1 MTLEEI
7 IKKIYKT
14 IFKSEKFTIV
24 FLSTLISYEI
34 TNLIVSIL
42 DVYLGLFDRYDAYK
56 EVFLYHDFFL
66 LYNETL
72 PFIFYIFSHG
82 EIEIILFFLILI
94 VIFILSY
101 KFIGKKISTYIVKRL
116 KGDDE

>member
-42 DVYLGLFDRYDAYK
+42 DINLSLFGRYDAYK

-66 LYNETL
+66 LYDQML
-72 PFIFYIFSHG
+72 SLIFDFFRHG
-82 EIEIILFFLILI
+82 EIEVILFFLIVI

-116 KGDDE
+116 KGDNE

>member
-14 IFKSEKFTIV
+14 IFKSEKFTIA

-34 TNLIVSIL
+34 TNLILSIL
-42 DVYLGLFDRYDAYK
+42 DINLSLFGRYDAYK
-56 EVFLYHDFFL
+56 EVFLYHDFFF
-66 LYNETL
+66 LYDQML
-72 PFIFYIFSHG
+72 FLIFAFFRHF
-82 EIEIILFFLILI
+82 EIEVILFFLITV

-101 KFIGKKISTYIVKRL
+101 KFIGKKISTYIVKRF